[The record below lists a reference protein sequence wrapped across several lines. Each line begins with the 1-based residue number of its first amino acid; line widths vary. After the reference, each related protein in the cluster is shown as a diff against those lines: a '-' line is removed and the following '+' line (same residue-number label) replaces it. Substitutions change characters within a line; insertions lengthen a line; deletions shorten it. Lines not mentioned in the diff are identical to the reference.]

1 MEQRKPILFDK
12 FTPVNYRYQ
21 KIMYCKKC
29 GRYTSIE
36 TTICPKCGHNSLI
49 TMDKHNE
56 KAVKMRFQTD
66 LLIMLALFFISII
79 AARSKYEIALSIGAG
94 IFFTIIL
101 LLIHK
106 KYMES
111 EKALNLYKIFSSNFQ
126 EIKQGLDMDEAKAM
140 KKMKDGN
147 FKQAYEDLREIGVL
161 LQNDRIKENKLL
173 CLSNFVLRK
182 DEDLELDSLILSYYS
197 PILVNY
203 IDEVLKLNRT
213 LVRRNVIDYII
224 NYERDILQMKNGQ
237 DILGNVAGA
246 AVNSEQNIILYK
258 DFIMRYIDVLAKD
271 RIMRLHNVAKNSNS
285 KELNDIYDET
295 MRVIDYRFGT
305 DNDIKKF
312 MY

>member
-1 MEQRKPILFDK
+1 MEQKKPILFDK

-36 TTICPKCGHNSLI
+36 NITCPKCGHNNLI

-56 KAVKMRFQTD
+56 RAVKMRSQAD
-66 LLIMLALFFISII
+66 LLIMLALFFVSII
-79 AARSKYEIALSIGAG
+79 VARSKYEIALSIGAG
-94 IFFTIIL
+94 VFFTIIL
-101 LLIHK
+101 ILIHK

-111 EKALNLYKIFSSNFQ
+111 EKALNLYKIFTNSFQ
-126 EIKQGLDMDEAKAM
+126 DIKQGLDMDEAKAL
-140 KKMKDGN
+140 KKMKDTN

-161 LQNDRIKENKLL
+161 LQDDRIKENKLL

-224 NYERDILQMKNGQ
+224 KYEGYILQMKNGQ

-246 AVNSEQNIILYK
+246 AVNSKQNIILYK
-258 DFIMRYIDVLAKD
+258 DFIMRYIDVLPKD
-271 RIMRLHNVAKNSNS
+271 RIVRLHNITRDSNL
-285 KELNDIYDET
+285 KELNDIYAET
-295 MRVIDYRFGT
+295 REVIDYRFGT
-305 DNDIKKF
+305 DNDIKKI